1 MSLSKK
7 EIEKIYQ
14 IKDRLLLTYKA
25 ASTDKQKKRIKSYL
39 SKVELIIEDI
49 ERGVNIDPSEL
60 NIFSSAL
67 KNEEEDIIEENDEFS
82 YNVKIDKLK
91 ISEHNKDSEMDQIFS
106 FFVYFENNFYTS
118 LGIKYLKLD
127 YNFNKKR
134 DLFFAHFDSFKI
146 LLNQYIDD
154 LGLLHELRFSNQID
168 QYKSRFEQQKKYLLV
183 KLSELLHE
191 LRDFT
196 RSLLN
201 DLKHGKNGF
210 INPDEVFENK
220 LSFEKNEFEGMIM
233 QDIIKEVNDFVE
245 EFIEIIRMP
254 DFRKN
259 L

>member
-14 IKDRLLLTYKA
+14 MKDRLILTYKA
-25 ASTDKQKKRIKSYL
+25 ALTEKQKIRIKSYL
-39 SKVELIIEDI
+39 AKIELIIEDI

-67 KNEEEDIIEENDEFS
+67 KNNEEENFEEIDNLS
-82 YNVKIDKLK
+82 YNLKIDKIK
-91 ISEHNKDSEMDQIFS
+91 ISEHNKDSEMDQIYS
-106 FFVYFENNFYTS
+106 FFVYFENNFYIS
-118 LGIKYLKLD
+118 LGVKYLKLD

-154 LGLLHELRFSNQID
+154 IGLLHELRFSNQID
-168 QYKSRFEQQKKYLLV
+168 QYKSRYEQQKKYLLV

-210 INPDEVFENK
+210 INPDEIFENK

-233 QDIIKEVNDFVE
+233 QEIIKEVNDFVE